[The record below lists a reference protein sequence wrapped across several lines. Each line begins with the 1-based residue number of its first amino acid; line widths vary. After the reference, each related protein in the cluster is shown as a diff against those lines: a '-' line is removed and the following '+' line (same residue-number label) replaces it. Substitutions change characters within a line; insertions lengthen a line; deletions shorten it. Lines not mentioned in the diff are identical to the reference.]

1 MEHEYCILRG
11 NVVLCRSSVP
21 WCGYAPKQ
29 VRQMV
34 ADGYRYTID
43 GKERKV

>member
-11 NVVLCRSSVP
+11 DAVLCRSSVP
-21 WCGYAPKQ
+21 WCGYSTKQ
-29 VRQMV
+29 VRKMV
-34 ADGYRYTID
+34 ADGYRYTVD

>member
-1 MEHEYCILRG
+1 MGHEYCILRG
-11 NVVLCRSSVP
+11 GVVLCRSPLP
-21 WCGYAPKQ
+21 WCGYPPKQ

-34 ADGYRYTID
+34 ADGYTYTVD